1 MIFYINS
8 YCWTENLNDIR
19 YQEDIVKLLPKS
31 RGTND
36 RIIKTADIVIS
47 SIVISRFC
55 CISNQASQES
65 YS

>member
-36 RIIKTADIVIS
+36 YCIVKTADIVIS
-47 SIVISRFC
+47 RFRC
-55 CISNQASQES
+55 SHREGRKVE
-65 YS
+65 